1 MTQTND
7 TSINIFMSL
16 VQHVYISC
24 NDYII
29 TFTYTRL
36 LKYLMM
42 TQLKISKP
50 LIYKI
55 SHAQRAWPF
64 HYGVS
69 EVFDMFIFIVII
81 GSYMSKLETHESK
94 LET

>member
-1 MTQTND
+1 MGNPREKLNFFYRQIQGRGRHICNYCYCNMTQTND

-55 SHAQRAWPF
+55 SHAQRA
-64 HYGVS
+64 
-69 EVFDMFIFIVII
+69 
-81 GSYMSKLETHESK
+81 
-94 LET
+94 